1 MDLRFN
7 LCLPMASWHDGFDIV
22 AVWPLSG
29 VTALVKEGV
38 VNARSFR
45 HDFALWSWR
54 SPATE
59 RGRAPK
65 AAAKV
70 RTGKAKVVAKKPSK
84 K

>member
-1 MDLRFN
+1 M
-7 LCLPMASWHDGFDIV
+7 
-22 AVWPLSG
+22 
-29 VTALVKEGV
+29 
-38 VNARSFR
+38 NARSFR